1 MQTAIKCVLM
11 RGGTSRGP
19 FFKEQDLPA
28 DLEARKRVLL
38 SVMGSPHVR
47 QIDGIGGADPVTSK
61 VAIVRKSQRPD
72 ADVDYLFTQ
81 VWVDRAEV
89 DTSPSCGNILT
100 GVGPFAIDEGL
111 IAAQDGETRVRIFD
125 VNTNSL
131 VEAVVQT
138 PGRRV
143 AYEGDHRIDGVND
156 AYAPIRL
163 DFKRMVGGKTGS
175 LFPTGQ
181 RKEDILG
188 VSVSCVDMAM
198 PVVFVTASQVGVT
211 GYETKVELDTNKD
224 LLARLEAIRLIAG
237 KRMGMGDV
245 TGRVVP
251 KIALVA
257 PPKKGGSVASRY
269 FMPHAVAT
277 AYAVTGGVCLATACC
292 VPGTVP
298 YELAA
303 ADRNADGPTKIAI
316 EHPQGKMYVDVQ
328 ITDTGDGVTIEQA
341 TLVRH
346 ARRLMAGEVY
356 VPSSVWDGSNKTG
369 QIAAAHASK
378 ARQPEPA
385 E

>member
-1 MQTAIKCVLM
+1 MQTPIKCVLM

-19 FFKEQDLPA
+19 FFKDEDLPA
-28 DLEARKRVLL
+28 DMETRKHVLL
-38 SVMGSPHVR
+38 RVMGSPHVR

-61 VAIVRKSQRPD
+61 VAVVRKSKRPD

-111 IAAQDGETRVRIFD
+111 VSAQDGETRVRIFD

-138 PGRRV
+138 PGGRV
-143 AYEGDHRIDGVND
+143 DYEGDHRIDGVND

-163 DFKRMVGGKTGS
+163 DFRQMVGGKTGQ

-181 RKEDILG
+181 RAEEING
-188 VSVSCVDMAM
+188 VRVSCVDMAM
-198 PVVFVTASQVGVT
+198 PVVFVPARQVGKT
-211 GYETKVELDTNKD
+211 GHETKLELDTD
-224 LLARLEAIRLIAG
+224 TQLLETLEKIRLIAG
-237 KRMGMGDV
+237 QRMGLGDV
-245 TGRVVP
+245 TGRVIP

-257 PPKKGGSVASRY
+257 APNAGGTIASRY

-277 AYAVTGGVCLATACC
+277 AYAVTGGVCLSTASC

-298 YELAA
+298 YELASFSQ
-303 ADRNADGPTKIAI
+303 NADNVTRVAI
-316 EHPQGKMYVDVQ
+316 EHPQGKMFVDVR
-328 ITDTGDGVTIEQA
+328 IRDTDGSVVVEQA
-341 TLVRH
+341 SLVRH

-356 VPSSVWDGSNKTG
+356 VPSAVWPGPQADKAAKKT
-369 QIAAAHASK
+369 
-378 ARQPEPA
+378 PEMA
-385 E
+385 